1 MSVDWVEP
9 NWPAPPGIRV
19 ISTGRGGGVSRAQY
33 ASLNLGSHVGDAP
46 DAVAENRTRLRVAAR
61 LPSEP
66 HWLAQVHGTTA
77 VDLDAEVAGAAD
89 AGYTRRAAVVC
100 AILTADCLPVVFASE
115 SGDTL
120 GAAHAGWRGLSSGIL
135 EATVQ
140 AMNVLPSRLFAWLG
154 PSIGPNHFEVGGEVR
169 EAFLAQDGSAEAAF
183 LPNARG
189 RFMADL
195 PELARRRLRNLGIER
210 IYGSNDCTYAN
221 SARYFSHRR
230 DGNTGRQV
238 TLIWREAG

>member
-1 MSVDWVEP
+1 MSVEWVEP
-9 NWPAPPGIRV
+9 DWPAPPGIRV

-33 ASLNLGSHVGDAP
+33 ASLNLGTHVGDAP
-46 DAVAENRTRLRVAAR
+46 DAVVENRTRLRTAVR

-66 HWLAQVHGTTA
+66 KWLAQVHGTTA
-77 VDLDAEVAGAAD
+77 VDLDAAVTGTAD
-89 AGYTRRAAVVC
+89 AGYTRRPGVVC

-140 AMNVLPSRLFAWLG
+140 AMNVPPSRLFAWLG
-154 PSIGPNHFEVGGEVR
+154 PSIGPDHFEVGGEVR
-169 EAFLAQDGSAEAAF
+169 EAFLAKDRGAEAAF
-183 LPNARG
+183 LANAHG

-210 IYGSNDCTYAN
+210 IYGGSDCTYAN

>member
-1 MSVDWVEP
+1 MSVEWVEP
-9 NWPAPPGIRV
+9 DWPAPPGIRV

-33 ASLNLGSHVGDAP
+33 ASLNLGTHVGDAP
-46 DAVAENRTRLRVAAR
+46 DAVAENRTRLRAAAK

-66 HWLAQVHGTTA
+66 QWLAQIHGTTV
-77 VDLDAEVAGAAD
+77 VDLDAEVTGAAD
-89 AGYTRRAAVVC
+89 AGYTRRAGVMC

-135 EATVQ
+135 DATVR
-140 AMNVLPSRLFAWLG
+140 AMRVPPSRLLAWLG
-154 PSIGPNHFEVGGEVR
+154 PSIGPEHFEVGAEVR
-169 EAFLAQDGSAEAAF
+169 DAFLAQDRGAEAAF
-183 LPNARG
+183 LANARG

-195 PELARRRLRNLGIER
+195 PELARRRLRTMGIDR
-210 IYGSNDCTYAN
+210 IYGGGECTYEN

-230 DGNTGRQV
+230 DGNTGRQA
-238 TLIWREAG
+238 TLIWREPG